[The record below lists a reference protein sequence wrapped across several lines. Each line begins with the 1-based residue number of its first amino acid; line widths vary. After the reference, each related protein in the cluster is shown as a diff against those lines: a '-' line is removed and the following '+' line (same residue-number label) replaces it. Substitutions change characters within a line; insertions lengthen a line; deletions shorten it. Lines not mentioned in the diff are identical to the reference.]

1 MQQHIKTIQNI
12 GLNKNQAN
20 VYLACLEL
28 GPSTVIKL
36 SKHTGIIRT
45 TIYDNL
51 RVLKEHGLI
60 AETIDDAGK
69 ILFTAENPQKLLK
82 VLENKKQQITESL
95 PSLIELFNTT
105 KTNPKIQFFSGKQG
119 ITKVTEISR
128 QENPEKEILI
138 LGDLKALFSYLTPE
152 EKAARS
158 KSRVK
163 KAIRSFIIST
173 NTPQEMKSFSIP
185 DPQNHKK
192 KMREVRMAHENL
204 KIPFLFYIF
213 HNKVALLSSA
223 QEGYTIIF
231 ESPELSTGLK
241 SLFTFLWEISKEFE
255 MK

>member
-105 KTNPKIQFFSGKQG
+105 KTNPKIQFFQ
-119 ITKVTEISR
+119 V
-128 QENPEKEILI
+128 NKELQKS
-138 LGDLKALFSYLTPE
+138 LKFLD
-152 EKAARS
+152 
-158 KSRVK
+158 K
-163 KAIRSFIIST
+163 KI
-173 NTPQEMKSFSIP
+173 Q
-185 DPQNHKK
+185 KK
-192 KMREVRMAHENL
+192 K
-204 KIPFLFYIF
+204 F
-213 HNKVALLSSA
+213 
-223 QEGYTIIF
+223 
-231 ESPELSTGLK
+231 
-241 SLFTFLWEISKEFE
+241 
-255 MK
+255 